1 MRRWMTGI
9 AIVVGAVIAASVV
22 AVWFG
27 ERTWKRASDAVFAQV
42 VTRAESAPRTGQA
55 TTFAPQSLDSLPPP
69 VARYFRT
76 VLIPSMRMVRM
87 AYIDHAGDFA
97 LKPNAWQ
104 PFTSRQVYSTAPR
117 AFVWDAS
124 IRMAPLVPIRVRD
137 AYREGRGSMLGAI
150 GGTVTMVDQAG
161 TPALARGALLRFLA
175 EAAWLPTALLPS
187 EGVQWTAIDDSTA
200 KATITDTGI
209 TVSMDVHF
217 APTGEIAR
225 ITAQRERDVNG
236 TSVLTPWVGEYS
248 HELLAVSGMK
258 IPVSA
263 TVKWMLPEG
272 EHAYWRGKVV
282 GVRFEFR

>member
-1 MRRWMTGI
+1 MRRWLTGI
-9 AIVVGAVIAASVV
+9 AIVVGAILVASAV
-22 AVWFG
+22 ALWFG
-27 ERTWKRASDAVFAQV
+27 ARTWRRASDAVFAQV
-42 VTRAESAPRTGQA
+42 AARAESFPRTGQA
-55 TTFAPQSLDSLPPP
+55 TTFARQSLDSLPPP
-69 VARYFRT
+69 VARYFR
-76 VLIPSMRMVRM
+76 VALIPSVRMIRM
-87 AYIDHAGDFA
+87 AYIDHAGEFA

-124 IRMAPLVPIRVRD
+124 IRMIPFIPVHVRD

-150 GGTVTMVDQAG
+150 GGAVTMVDQAG
-161 TPALARGALLRFLA
+161 TPGLARGALLRFLA

-187 EGVQWTAIDDSTA
+187 EGVRWTAIDDSTA
-200 KATITDTGI
+200 KATITDAGI
-209 TVSMDVHF
+209 EVSMDVHF

-225 ITAQRERDVNG
+225 VTAQRERDDKG
-236 TSVLTPWVGEYS
+236 KSVLTPWVGEYS

-263 TVKWMLPEG
+263 TVKWVLPEG

-282 GVRFEFR
+282 GVRYEFR